1 MILEHAT
8 CIELDEIAVLLRGP
22 SGAGKSDLALRLIDQ
37 GAKLVAD
44 DQVALREQDGQ
55 LWASSPAPI
64 AGLIEVRGVGVMRLP
79 YVARA
84 RVDFIFE
91 LTPGG
96 DFERLPESKTVTL
109 AGVALPCL
117 PLLPFEASAAAKVRL
132 VARWRGGHISR
143 I

>member
-64 AGLIEVRGVGVMRLP
+64 AGLIEVRRVGVMRLP